1 MRRGCVG
8 RADRPP
14 RGVRLLANATGPR
27 GVRSLLSPHPYG
39 EVAAVALR
47 SEASRVLFSWWTP
60 GSSHC
65 YLSLVDRK
73 RCYNRYALKIRM
85 LGPIRFS
92 ATVSLRGDRT
102 LSDLHSA
109 ICIAFNRH
117 DDGVYSFYFP
127 KAEIGGY
134 VPGLY
139 PREYVSDVLW
149 ERPASSSRDQPSNA
163 AKTKLD
169 SLHLLLGQTF
179 EYLFDFGD
187 SSLHEIK
194 VVAKHSYHPKKK
206 LQAAKTQNWEAPQ
219 RYFREEDER
228 QR

>member
-1 MRRGCVG
+1 V
-8 RADRPP
+8 DP
-14 RGVRLLANATGPR
+14 LW
-27 GVRSLLSPHPYG
+27 
-39 EVAAVALR
+39 
-47 SEASRVLFSWWTP
+47 FSY
-60 GSSHC
+60 
-65 YLSLVDRK
+65 YLSFVERK
-73 RCYNRYALKIRM
+73 HCYNRYALKISL
-85 LGPIRFS
+85 LGPTRFS

-102 LSDLHSA
+102 LSDLHKA

-117 DDGVYSFYFP
+117 DDRVYSFYLP

-149 ERPASSSRDQPSNA
+149 EQPTPSSGDQPSNA

-169 SLHLLLGQTF
+169 SLHLLIGQTF

-194 VVAKHSYHPKKK
+194 VVAKHSYHPAKK
-206 LQAAKTQNWEAPQ
+206 LQAARTQNWEVPEK
-219 RYFREEDER
+219 YFREED
-228 QR
+228 QDQP